1 MTLIVF
7 RVALL
12 SSLAILVPETKL
24 EVGQTASLPEYDAAK
39 TAAFSI
45 EYHLTQ
51 REQQVPSC
59 LAQGKTDGEI
69 AQKLF
74 ISPNTVRFHVGNI
87 LKKTKC
93 STRVEAA
100 RMMQTFR
107 PS

>member
-24 EVGQTASLPEYDAAK
+24 EVGQTASLPEDDAAK

-45 EYHLTQ
+45 EYYLTQ
-51 REQQVPSC
+51 REQQVLSC

-87 LKKTKC
+87 LKKTEC